1 MSVFTA
7 AEIAYLRS
15 QSLGRLAT
23 AGRNGQPHVV
33 PVTFRYNES
42 LDAIEIGGLRFGQT
56 KKFRDAQSNPRV
68 AFVVDDA
75 GPRRGRGIEIRGR
88 AQALQT
94 GGQEIMARFS
104 PEMVRITPRRIVSWG
119 IEGEGFTAN
128 ARSVR

>member
-1 MSVFTA
+1 MSAFTA

-15 QSLGRLAT
+15 QFLGRLAT

-33 PVTFRYNES
+33 PVTFRYNET
-42 LDAIEIGGLRFGQT
+42 LGA
-56 KKFRDAQSNPRV
+56 
-68 AFVVDDA
+68 
-75 GPRRGRGIEIRGR
+75 IEIRGR
-88 AQALQT
+88 ARTLQT